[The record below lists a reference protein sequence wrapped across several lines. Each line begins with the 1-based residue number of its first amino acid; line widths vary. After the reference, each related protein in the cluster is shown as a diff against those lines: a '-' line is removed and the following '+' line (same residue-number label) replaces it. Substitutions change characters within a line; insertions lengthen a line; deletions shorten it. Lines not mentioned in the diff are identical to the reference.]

1 MNFATQS
8 LICTECNL
16 QLPVPMSPNEGF
28 SQNLQNLLVFSLI
41 ASETRCFFFF
51 FFNVNFMVSGKRS
64 ILESIHLHIF
74 FYYFFIFLLRS
85 DFHQKSFMEVKN

>member
-51 FFNVNFMVSGKRS
+51 F
-64 ILESIHLHIF
+64 
-74 FYYFFIFLLRS
+74 
-85 DFHQKSFMEVKN
+85 